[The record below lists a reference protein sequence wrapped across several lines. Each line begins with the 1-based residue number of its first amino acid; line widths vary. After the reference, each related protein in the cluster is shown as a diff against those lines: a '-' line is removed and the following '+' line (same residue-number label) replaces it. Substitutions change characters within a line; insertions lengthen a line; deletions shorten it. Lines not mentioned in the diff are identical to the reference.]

1 MLRLKLRVAILSWHL
16 LQIVWKLR
24 LIFEGFLDDYRLLNY
39 LLFLNNDRLN
49 YLFPLDLVILKVYLL
64 DLWRMHHQKLLV
76 QLLLSW
82 SWQLILD
89 NVCDSRYLNR
99 FLLLLNLTHNFDR
112 SFIFTL
118 IFIWWKL
125 FWIVYVL
132 NYLAHNLTI
141 LIIVFRKVFFTLL
154 YP

>member
-1 MLRLKLRVAILSWHL
+1 MAVILSWHL

-49 YLFPLDLVILKVYLL
+49 YLFPLDLIILKVYLL

-82 SWQLILD
+82 SWQFILN
-89 NVCDSRYLNR
+89 NVWDCRYLYR
-99 FLLLLNLTHNFDR
+99 FLLLLNLTNNFNR

-118 IFIWWKL
+118 VFIRWKL
-125 FWIVYVL
+125 LWIIAIL
-132 NYLAHNLTI
+132 NYLANNLPI
-141 LIIVFRKVFFTLL
+141 LIIVFWLVFLTLL
-154 YP
+154 SP